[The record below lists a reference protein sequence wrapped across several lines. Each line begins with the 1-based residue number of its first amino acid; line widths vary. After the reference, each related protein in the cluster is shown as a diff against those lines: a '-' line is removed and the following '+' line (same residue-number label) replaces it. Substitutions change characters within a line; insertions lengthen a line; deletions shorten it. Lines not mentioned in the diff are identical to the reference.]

1 MNKIYNK
8 VYIARTPTIGPFK
21 QSFIAAIQPEDSS
34 RSTMSTTIIKGL
46 ASKQKKDRLPNLF
59 FHTIKRSTTLFSI
72 TH

>member
-8 VYIARTPTIGPFK
+8 IYIARTPTIGPFK

-34 RSTMSTTIIKGL
+34 RSTTTIIQGL

-59 FHTIKRSTTLFSI
+59 FHKIKRSTTLFSI